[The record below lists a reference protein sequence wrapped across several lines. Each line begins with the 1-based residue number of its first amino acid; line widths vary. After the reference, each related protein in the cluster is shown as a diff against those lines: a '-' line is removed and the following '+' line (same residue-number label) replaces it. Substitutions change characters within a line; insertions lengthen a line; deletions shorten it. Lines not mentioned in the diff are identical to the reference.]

1 MALTPGSRIGVYDI
15 TAQIGEGG
23 MGQIFRATD
32 TRLKRQVAIKIL
44 PPSVAADADRLA
56 RFQREAEVLASLNHP
71 NIAAIYG
78 LEESGGLT
86 ALVME
91 LVEGDDLSQRIA
103 KGAIPIDDA
112 LQMAQQIADA
122 LEAAH
127 EQGIIHRDLKPANIK
142 VRADG
147 TVKVLDFGLAKVLAP
162 EGTGA
167 TADAMNSPTLTSP
180 AMTQRGMILGTAAYM
195 SPEQAKGRPADKRS
209 DIWAFGCVLYEMLA
223 GRPPFDGESVLDML
237 GVVLMKEPD
246 WALLPSSTPPAVS
259 SVLRSCLQ
267 KDRKQR
273 VHDVGDVSL
282 ALRGAFDTPERPA
295 SQRAVEARSDRW
307 RRTMG
312 LAVSLIVAAA
322 AAGTAVWVAVRP
334 APPAAVRTEV
344 TTSGAT
350 ALLINGYNRDLAITP
365 DGSRIVYRGQAQLL
379 VRALDRL
386 EPTVLG
392 GLGLPR
398 GVFTS
403 PDGQWVGFFDGN
415 TFLKKVAITGGAPVL
430 LSTIDGNGSRGA
442 TWGPDGRII
451 YATNALTSGLCRVS
465 AGGGTPTVLTRP
477 DPAQGEAD
485 HVWPE
490 FLPGGQSVLFTITP
504 ARGGIENAHI
514 AVLDLKAGTYK
525 TLLRGGSHAHYVPT
539 GHLVYGAGGTLRA
552 VRFNLARLEVIGTPV
567 TVLDQVVMT
576 PAGAVDMVIA
586 ANGTMVYV
594 SGGMGG
600 AAGSLVW
607 VDRAGH
613 EEPLSAPVRT
623 YTFPRISPDGTRIAV
638 DIRDQ
643 ERDIWIW
650 NLARQ
655 TLTRLTFDPFGDTYP
670 MWSPDSRRVIF
681 GSDRSGVENL
691 YWQLA
696 DGTGAAERLTE
707 SVNQQRP
714 SGFTPDGAQ
723 VIIGERTP
731 TGSDVMLMPLR
742 PPRLA
747 RPLLH
752 TSFNERNAE
761 VSPEGHWLA
770 YESSESGREEVY
782 VRPFPDVE
790 GGRWQIST
798 GGGRTPLWSRNGREL
813 FYLSPANF
821 MMGVQ
826 VEPETSWSNT
836 TPVQILK
843 TQYFESGVGSARTF
857 DISPDGRRF
866 LMIKP
871 GGDNGPQSLVVVQN
885 WLEELKRRVPA
896 NQ

>member
-1 MALTPGSRIGVYDI
+1 
-15 TAQIGEGG
+15 
-23 MGQIFRATD
+23 
-32 TRLKRQVAIKIL
+32 
-44 PPSVAADADRLA
+44 
-56 RFQREAEVLASLNHP
+56 
-71 NIAAIYG
+71 
-78 LEESGGLT
+78 
-86 ALVME
+86 
-91 LVEGDDLSQRIA
+91 
-103 KGAIPIDDA
+103 
-112 LQMAQQIADA
+112 
-122 LEAAH
+122 
-127 EQGIIHRDLKPANIK
+127 
-142 VRADG
+142 
-147 TVKVLDFGLAKVLAP
+147 
-162 EGTGA
+162 
-167 TADAMNSPTLTSP
+167 
-180 AMTQRGMILGTAAYM
+180 
-195 SPEQAKGRPADKRS
+195 
-209 DIWAFGCVLYEMLA
+209 
-223 GRPPFDGESVLDML
+223 ML

-282 ALRGAFDTPERPA
+282 ALRGAFETPERPA
-295 SQRAVEARSDRW
+295 SQRAVEARSERW

-334 APPAAVRTEV
+334 APPAVVRTEV

-442 TWGPDGRII
+442 TWGPDETII

-504 ARGGIENAHI
+504 ARGGIENAQI

-696 DGTGAAERLTE
+696 DNTGAAERLTE

-714 SGFTPDGAQ
+714 SGFTPDGDRSSS
-723 VIIGERTP
+723 GNSPPRET
-731 TGSDVMLMPLR
+731 SDVDAPSSAA
-742 PPRLA
+742 PCA
-747 RPLLH
+747 AAVQ

-761 VSPEGHWLA
+761 VSPDGHWLA
-770 YESSESGREEVY
+770 NESSESGREEVY

-826 VEPETSWSNT
+826 VEPERRGATPRRCRFSRPSTSS
-836 TPVQILK
+836 L
-843 TQYFESGVGSARTF
+843 ESGV
-857 DISPDGRRF
+857 PDVRHLPRRPTLPDDQAGRRQRTAESGRRPE
-866 LMIKP
+866 LAGGAEATGACKP
-871 GGDNGPQSLVVVQN
+871 VREDCGHVRHGPRIREAEGIDL
-885 WLEELKRRVPA
+885 PA
-896 NQ
+896 GFRTS